1 TLVASHVIGY
11 DANGNR
17 TSDVARTM
25 DADNHGTYL
34 DRTYA
39 YTFDPRDRVAG
50 VEKTDTSTG
59 SVLSTETYVHDAASN
74 VISQTVA
81 GVTTSF
87 LYDRNRLLTATSAGV
102 VGTYNYDPF
111 GRLDT
116 VTSAGLVIERYTYDG
131 FDRVATHRS
140 LESDGSSSTT
150 AYAYDPMDRTA
161 SRTSDAGTAG
171 AEITEFSYLG
181 LSGEVLSEEVAG
193 QIQTSYQYSP
203 WGQRLSQIKYTTD
216 TGGSVEEDSYYGYN
230 PHTDVETLTDTT
242 GNTRATYGYTA
253 YGKDD
258 DTQFTGADA
267 PDPGDPGAE
276 PYNVYRFNAKR
287 FDPASDSYDMGFRDY
302 SPGLNRFLTRDNYNG
317 ALADLNL
324 GLSPWTM
331 NRYAYA
337 GGNPLGFVELDGHRP
352 VAIDGGGIS
361 TPPTDTSES
370 TELPGVAPLAGNPTD
385 SGAPSPGGTH
395 STYSAPW
402 AGVRTPLDYYFL
414 TATAM
419 TSYGAGGEIRSFRQA
434 QNTVRDMFD
443 RGSARARG
451 LADRIDELMAQV
463 DRTGAAGEA
472 LRGVGI
478 LGALSSAGTTA
489 ITQWQNDAND
499 PSLSTADRI
508 ARTTVRTTLVAG
520 IGGAGAVAG
529 AGVCGVISGGL
540 LAAGCGVAGAEAG
553 AWLGDQ
559 VANWAV
565 PLVPSAIDSVQGI
578 VGGAGDVA
586 ADVGSFLNPFD

>member
-1 TLVASHVIGY
+1 
-11 DANGNR
+11 
-17 TSDVARTM
+17 M

-287 FDPASDSYDMGFRDY
+287 FDSAS
-302 SPGLNRFLTRDNYNG
+302 
-317 ALADLNL
+317 
-324 GLSPWTM
+324 
-331 NRYAYA
+331 
-337 GGNPLGFVELDGHRP
+337 
-352 VAIDGGGIS
+352 S
-361 TPPTDTSES
+361 TPRPRR
-370 TELPGVAPLAGNPTD
+370 P
-385 SGAPSPGGTH
+385 PSRPPPR
-395 STYSAPW
+395 SCAAAAS
-402 AGVRTPLDYYFL
+402 RT
-414 TATAM
+414 
-419 TSYGAGGEIRSFRQA
+419 
-434 QNTVRDMFD
+434 
-443 RGSARARG
+443 
-451 LADRIDELMAQV
+451 
-463 DRTGAAGEA
+463 
-472 LRGVGI
+472 
-478 LGALSSAGTTA
+478 
-489 ITQWQNDAND
+489 
-499 PSLSTADRI
+499 SLSTCGCASTSPPSRCPAGPTSSRRCPTATDENVRQLVLLGRRGCSPDRAA
-508 ARTTVRTTLVAG
+508 ARRRPRPVGRRAGPQPPRGLPRRRPPPRPGPRRRRRSHAGGPDLGDGLAGGRRERGELVEVRRLEVGDAVHQCA
-520 IGGAGAVAG
+520 IGGDARVQ
-529 AGVCGVISGGL
+529 
-540 LAAGCGVAGAEAG
+540 LAA
-553 AWLGDQ
+553 
-559 VANWAV
+559 
-565 PLVPSAIDSVQGI
+565 PLDDA
-578 VGGAGDVA
+578 
-586 ADVGSFLNPFD
+586 LR